1 MSKLKDYI
9 QLHLNILLFSLTSV
23 FSKAASVQY
32 NKHGLSSPL
41 LYLFLFLMV
50 ANCGIYAITW
60 QQVIKKFSLST
71 AYANKSVYLLWS
83 QIWAVLIFHE
93 NLSIQ
98 NIIGILVVY
107 LEYGRCR
114 DMNRTFILIML
125 SGTFF
130 FRCFTDTSENR
141 AQNIR
146 YEKPNQGISQFPGDS
161 LIHHIYADPPPQYMV
176 LSKVDMRYG
185 PVIDTAAY
193 VFVLLLSHFIL
204 KEKITKGKIMGNLII
219 IAGILIYTL

>member
-41 LYLFLFLMV
+41 FYLFLFLMV

-98 NIIGILVVY
+98 NIIGILVV
-107 LEYGRCR
+107 LFGVW
-114 DMNRTFILIML
+114 TV
-125 SGTFF
+125 
-130 FRCFTDTSENR
+130 
-141 AQNIR
+141 QR
-146 YEKPNQGISQFPGDS
+146 YE
-161 LIHHIYADPPPQYMV
+161 
-176 LSKVDMRYG
+176 
-185 PVIDTAAY
+185 
-193 VFVLLLSHFIL
+193 
-204 KEKITKGKIMGNLII
+204 
-219 IAGILIYTL
+219 

>member
-23 FSKAASVQY
+23 FSKAASVRY

-98 NIIGILVVY
+98 NIIGILVV
-107 LEYGRCR
+107 LFGVW
-114 DMNRTFILIML
+114 TV
-125 SGTFF
+125 
-130 FRCFTDTSENR
+130 
-141 AQNIR
+141 QR
-146 YEKPNQGISQFPGDS
+146 YE
-161 LIHHIYADPPPQYMV
+161 
-176 LSKVDMRYG
+176 
-185 PVIDTAAY
+185 
-193 VFVLLLSHFIL
+193 
-204 KEKITKGKIMGNLII
+204 
-219 IAGILIYTL
+219 

>member
-23 FSKAASVQY
+23 FSKAASVQS

-98 NIIGILVVY
+98 NIIGILVV
-107 LEYGRCR
+107 LFGVW
-114 DMNRTFILIML
+114 TV
-125 SGTFF
+125 
-130 FRCFTDTSENR
+130 
-141 AQNIR
+141 QR
-146 YEKPNQGISQFPGDS
+146 YE
-161 LIHHIYADPPPQYMV
+161 
-176 LSKVDMRYG
+176 
-185 PVIDTAAY
+185 
-193 VFVLLLSHFIL
+193 
-204 KEKITKGKIMGNLII
+204 
-219 IAGILIYTL
+219 

>member
-32 NKHGLSSPL
+32 NKHGLSSHL
-41 LYLFLFLMV
+41 FYLFLFLMV

-98 NIIGILVVY
+98 NIIGILVV
-107 LEYGRCR
+107 LFGVW
-114 DMNRTFILIML
+114 TV
-125 SGTFF
+125 
-130 FRCFTDTSENR
+130 
-141 AQNIR
+141 QR
-146 YEKPNQGISQFPGDS
+146 YE
-161 LIHHIYADPPPQYMV
+161 
-176 LSKVDMRYG
+176 
-185 PVIDTAAY
+185 
-193 VFVLLLSHFIL
+193 
-204 KEKITKGKIMGNLII
+204 
-219 IAGILIYTL
+219 

>member
-32 NKHGLSSPL
+32 NKHVLSSPL
-41 LYLFLFLMV
+41 FYLFLFLMV

-98 NIIGILVVY
+98 NIIGILVV
-107 LEYGRCR
+107 LFGVW
-114 DMNRTFILIML
+114 TV
-125 SGTFF
+125 
-130 FRCFTDTSENR
+130 
-141 AQNIR
+141 QR
-146 YEKPNQGISQFPGDS
+146 YE
-161 LIHHIYADPPPQYMV
+161 
-176 LSKVDMRYG
+176 
-185 PVIDTAAY
+185 
-193 VFVLLLSHFIL
+193 
-204 KEKITKGKIMGNLII
+204 
-219 IAGILIYTL
+219 

>member
-41 LYLFLFLMV
+41 LSLFLFLMV

-98 NIIGILVVY
+98 NIIGILVV
-107 LEYGRCR
+107 LFGVW
-114 DMNRTFILIML
+114 TV
-125 SGTFF
+125 
-130 FRCFTDTSENR
+130 
-141 AQNIR
+141 QR
-146 YEKPNQGISQFPGDS
+146 YE
-161 LIHHIYADPPPQYMV
+161 
-176 LSKVDMRYG
+176 
-185 PVIDTAAY
+185 
-193 VFVLLLSHFIL
+193 
-204 KEKITKGKIMGNLII
+204 
-219 IAGILIYTL
+219 